1 MLKTVGPVL
10 AADTFCFLVS
20 FATHQHTYQQL
31 DRKVLPKAAG
41 RLEDRKGGSRL
52 KDRKGGKA
60 GVGVMSRE
68 EKVSTLE
75 NS

>member
-10 AADTFCFLVS
+10 AADTFRFLVS
-20 FATHQHTYQQL
+20 FATHYQQL
-31 DRKVLPKAAG
+31 DRKVLLKAPG

-60 GVGVMSRE
+60 GVGLMSRE

-75 NS
+75 NF